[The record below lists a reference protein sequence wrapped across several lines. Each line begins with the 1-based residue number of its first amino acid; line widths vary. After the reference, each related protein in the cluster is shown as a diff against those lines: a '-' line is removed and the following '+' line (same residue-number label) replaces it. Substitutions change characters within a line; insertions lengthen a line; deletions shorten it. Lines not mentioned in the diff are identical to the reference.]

1 MKSLAAILQ
10 DVMAQFSLEKA
21 FSQARIQKHWEA
33 AVGPAIAA
41 HARPEE
47 VRSRKLYVS
56 VDSAL
61 WLQELTLMKPSLIE
75 RLNALLEEGEGV
87 GDLVLRLGQP
97 RASGPGPPD
106 PT

>member
-1 MKSLAAILQ
+1 MKSLSAILQ

-21 FSQARIQKHWEA
+21 FSQAQIQKHWEA

-47 VRSRKLYVS
+47 VRSGKLYVS

-75 RLNALLEEGEGV
+75 RLNALMGEGQGV
-87 GDLVLRLGQP
+87 SDLVLRPGQT
-97 RASGPGPPD
+97 RAAGPGRPD
-106 PT
+106 PS